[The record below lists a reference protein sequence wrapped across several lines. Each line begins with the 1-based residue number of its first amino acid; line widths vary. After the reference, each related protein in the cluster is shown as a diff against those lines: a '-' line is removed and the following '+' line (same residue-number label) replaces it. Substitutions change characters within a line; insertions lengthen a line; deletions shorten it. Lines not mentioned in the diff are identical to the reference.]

1 MYTKNDIL
9 LESAFFGDIVK
20 IDVAT
25 DMMCESYIDL
35 LYNAEDEETFNE
47 AGAGIVGSIVK
58 MIGSSIGRV
67 IKFLQDRIA
76 GIKKSAGMKKILKS
90 MEPETKEAVLKVKS
104 KEKVKFP
111 DVAKAEKL
119 LDQAEKGM
127 SVMVSKVSSSVA
139 AMDSMSPAKKVRE
152 TEKLNTYV
160 ETSIDKISG
169 IYSTVEAVLSSPIE
183 VPVGVAYKYMDR
195 GIDLTKRCETLEK
208 ELSKYGAEL
217 TKSIQKINLSAEA
230 IKEAAEVD
238 MDLSDSDDIFESY
251 DDEDLYEERKKTA
264 EEQIVN
270 AANDELE
277 SAGRVKTAI
286 SKTVN
291 GISSFVHSHAKAVA
305 VIIASSA
312 VFAGGVV
319 LYKNAYPETKAMIK
333 NAPKNAGGAV
343 SSAGKTVVR
352 KARSTGLAEN
362 MRKNAQYKKDSK
374 IMEDMIKNGMFK
386 DKKPAGKLQVLKNLA
401 TFKKES

>member
-9 LESAFFGDIVK
+9 LESAFFADIVK

-25 DMMCESYIDL
+25 DMMCESYMDQ
-35 LYNAEDEETFNE
+35 LYYAEDEETFNE
-47 AGAGIVGSIVK
+47 AGASIVGSIVK
-58 MIGSSIGRV
+58 MIGSSISRV

-127 SVMVSKVSSSVA
+127 DVMVSKVSSSVA

-152 TEKLNTYV
+152 SEKLNKYV

-169 IYSTVEAVLSSPIE
+169 IYSTVESVLSNPIE
-183 VPVGVAYKYMDR
+183 VPVGVAYKYMER
-195 GIDLTKRCETLEK
+195 GVDLTKRCETLER
-208 ELSKYGAEL
+208 ELNKYGVEL
-217 TKSIQKINLSAEA
+217 TKSIQKIDLSAGA

-251 DDEDLYEERKKTA
+251 DYEDLFEEKKQTV
-264 EEQIVN
+264 EEKIVDV
-270 AANDELE
+270 ANDELE

-291 GISSFVHSHAKAVA
+291 GISSFVHSHAKAIA
-305 VIIASSA
+305 AIIASSA

-319 LYKNAYPETKAMIK
+319 LYKNASPETKAKIK
-333 NAPKNAGGAV
+333 NAPGKAAGTVA
-343 SSAGKTVVR
+343 SAAKTVGHKVQ
-352 KARSTGLAEN
+352 ST
-362 MRKNAQYKKDSK
+362 
-374 IMEDMIKNGMFK
+374 
-386 DKKPAGKLQVLKNLA
+386 GKLQVLKNLVNK
-401 TFKKES
+401 TKN

>member
-25 DMMCESYIDL
+25 DMMCESYIDQ
-35 LYNAEDEETFNE
+35 LYYAEDEETFNE
-47 AGAGIVGSIVK
+47 AGAGIVGTIVK
-58 MIGSSIGRV
+58 MIGSSISRV
-67 IKFLQDRIA
+67 IKFLRDRIS

-90 MEPETKEAVLKVKS
+90 MDPETKEAVLRVKS

-127 SVMVSKVSSSVA
+127 SVMVSKVSSSIA
-139 AMDSMSPAKKVRE
+139 AMDSMNPAKKARE
-152 TEKLNTYV
+152 SEKLNKYV
-160 ETSIDKISG
+160 ESSIDKISG

-183 VPVGVAYKYMDR
+183 VPVGVAYKYMER
-195 GIDLTKRCETLEK
+195 GVDLTKRCENMEK
-208 ELSKYGAEL
+208 ELTKYGAEL
-217 TKSIQKINLSAEA
+217 TKSIQKIDLSAGA
-230 IKEAAEVD
+230 IKEAAEMD

-251 DDEDLYEERKKTA
+251 DLFEEKKKTA

-291 GISSFVHSHAKAVA
+291 GISSFVHSHAKVIGAIIATSAAVA
-305 VIIASSA
+305 GSALVI
-312 VFAGGVV
+312 
-319 LYKNAYPETKAMIK
+319 TKLKGKGTAIDANTGEIVPVYNVK
-333 NAPKNAGGAV
+333 YEQLPPKNRRIGTTAN
-343 SSAGKTVVR
+343 AGKIEQKDRVSGFFGGPKIFRR
-352 KARSTGLAEN
+352 KAAKREKA
-362 MRKNAQYKKDSK
+362 
-374 IMEDMIKNGMFK
+374 
-386 DKKPAGKLQVLKNLA
+386 
-401 TFKKES
+401 